1 MSAVIQT
8 GKGTIT
14 VADDFVASVAGFTA
28 TECYGVVGMSSK
40 RVMDSV
46 NDILKKENVKK
57 GVKVYTD
64 QTGNVKIELF
74 IVVEYGT
81 SISAV
86 ASSIIQTVK
95 YNVEKITGLMVLA
108 VNVTVSGIRVG

>member
-14 VADDFVASVAGFTA
+14 VTDDFIASVAGFTA

>member
-1 MSAVIQT
+1 MSAVLTT

-14 VADDFVASVAGFTA
+14 VTDDCIASVAGYTA

-64 QTGNVKIELF
+64 QTNGVKIELY
-74 IVVEYGT
+74 IVAEYGT
-81 SISAV
+81 SIGAI
-86 ASSIIQTVK
+86 ADSIIKTVK
-95 YNVEKITGLMVLA
+95 YNVEKITGLNVNT
-108 VNVTVSGIRVG
+108 VNVIVSGIRVG

>member
-1 MSAVIQT
+1 M
-8 GKGTIT
+8 
-14 VADDFVASVAGFTA
+14 
-28 TECYGVVGMSSK
+28 
-40 RVMDSV
+40 
-46 NDILKKENVKK
+46 
-57 GVKVYTD
+57 
-64 QTGNVKIELF
+64 
-74 IVVEYGT
+74 VVEYGT